1 MDSETDIR
9 YMQEALREARRAFEE
24 DEVPIGAVVVADE
37 QVLGRGY
44 NRIESLRDA
53 TAHAEIIAI
62 GAASES
68 RGDWRLEGATLYVT
82 VEPCM
87 MCLGAVFLSR
97 ISRVVYGARDMRAGA
112 CGGALSL
119 GGLKYM
125 DREVIISGG
134 VLEDECRRLLQE
146 FFVKLRDANGT
157 NE

>member
-1 MDSETDIR
+1 MDEQSDVK

-24 DEVPIGAVVVADE
+24 DEVPVGAVVAAGDR
-37 QVLGRGY
+37 VLGRGY
-44 NRIESLRDA
+44 NRVERLKDA

-62 GAASES
+62 GAAAETL
-68 RGDWRLEGATLYVT
+68 GDWRLEGATLYVT

-97 ISRVVYGARDMRAGA
+97 ISRVVYGTRDMRAGV
-112 CGGALSL
+112 CGGALDL

-134 VLEDECRRLLQE
+134 VLEGECRGLLQE
-146 FFVKLRDANGT
+146 FFVKLREAEKK

>member
-1 MDSETDIR
+1 MDYESDVN

-24 DEVPIGAVVVADE
+24 DEVPIGAVVAADE
-37 QVLGRGY
+37 HVLGRGY
-44 NRIESLRDA
+44 NRVERLKDA

-62 GAASES
+62 GAAAETL
-68 RGDWRLEGATLYVT
+68 GDWRLEGATLYVT

-97 ISRVVYGARDMRAGA
+97 ISRIVYGARDMRAGA
-112 CGGALSL
+112 CGGGLDL

-134 VLEDECRRLLQE
+134 VLEEECRGLLQE
-146 FFVKLRDANGT
+146 FFVKLREAEKK